1 MSTWDYWG
9 YKPSR
14 PREAKHGIKAKTS
27 RGAFGTTWW
36 AKRWIAVLE
45 SFDIGARLGRGRSY
59 ARRGQV
65 TQVGIEQGEVKAK
78 VQGSRPRPY
87 DVVIRLKPFSDK
99 ERQALGQALGREA
112 LFAAKLLAG
121 EMPEGIEEL
130 FAEAGAPLFP
140 GRSQDLK
147 TECSCP
153 DWSNPCKHIAAV
165 YYLMAEEFDRDP
177 FLLLKLRGLTR
188 EELPALVGS
197 PAPKA
202 KASTRQ
208 RRAPAPES
216 PAPEPSVPL
225 PSDHGAFWGTQ
236 GPAVPLALPVS
247 SAAEVPEALLK
258 RLGGFPFWRG
268 ERPLEEALAPTYRAA
283 AQRGLALLA
292 GENPFT
298 EGTEGSNGPC
308 AMTGHGNLKGNEGN
322 DAEVRAFARSIQR
335 RGPRG
340 GRR

>member
-1 MSTWDYWG
+1 MGRWSYWG
-9 YKPSR
+9 YHPSR
-14 PREAKHGIKAKTS
+14 PKEAKHGIKAKTS

-59 ARRGQV
+59 ARSGQV
-65 TQVGIEQGEVKAK
+65 TEVRIQRGEVHAK

-87 DVVIRLKPFSDK
+87 DVVIRLQPFSEK
-99 ERQALGQALGREA
+99 ERQALGKALGREA

-121 EMPEGIEEL
+121 EMPEGIEDL
-130 FAEAGAPLFP
+130 FAKAGASLFP
-140 GRSQDLK
+140 GKSRDLK

-153 DWSNPCKHIAAV
+153 DWSNPCKHVAAV
-165 YYLMAEEFDRDP
+165 YYLLAEEFDRDP
-177 FLLLKLRGLTR
+177 FLLLQLRGLTR

-202 KASTRQ
+202 EASTRP

-216 PAPEPSVPL
+216 PVPAPSAPL
-225 PSDHGAFWGTQ
+225 PADHGAFWGTP
-236 GPAVPLALPVS
+236 GASAPLALPVS
-247 SAAEVPEALLK
+247 RAAEVPEALLK

-268 ERPLEEALAPTYRAA
+268 ERPLEEALALTYRAA

-298 EGTEGSNGPC
+298 EGAEGTSEPSSRKERQNPEENG
-308 AMTGHGNLKGNEGN
+308 EG
-322 DAEVRAFARSIQR
+322 DPEVRMSAWPIRRSR
-335 RGPRG
+335 ARG
-340 GRR
+340 GKR